1 MSYYYYTI
9 LTGIVILTSLSAIP
23 FLAWGQTGTTAESSR
38 MHSMK
43 TTTTE
48 NIYESQLGYRLQY
61 PLGWILTEYPTSMF
75 ASALVNGGNA
85 VDIALCPEANI
96 SLLEEEEDDDSLK
109 CMASTDDKVWVWIY
123 MPVDDDI
130 PSLAATVKEDNGT
143 KKPFI
148 VQGASNTRVLDEFIN
163 ATLASLAEV
172 YEQTNLSI
180 INQTS
185 IMVNVTGRS
194 DVNESTAATATK
206 QKLKQQLQLPAKIV
220 EYVLTEPETFGDGTN
235 DFRRVALFIVDY
247 EENRAFE
254 IEYMPMSATVP
265 GYPEEVGKIF
275 KSFEIIRN
283 NNNTA
288 SLQNYN
294 NTQAEISD
302 SFTAHQ

>member
-9 LTGIVILTSLSAIP
+9 LTGIVILTTLSAIP
-23 FLAWGQTGTTAESSR
+23 FLAWGQTETTAEGSR
-38 MHSMK
+38 MRSMK

-61 PLGWILTEYPTSMF
+61 PLDWTLTEYPTSMF

-96 SLLEEEEDDDSLK
+96 SLLEEDDSLK

-130 PSLAATVKEDNGT
+130 PSLAATVKEENGT

-148 VQGASNTRVLDEFIN
+148 VQGASSTRVLDEFIN
-163 ATLASLAEV
+163 ATLVSSAEV

-185 IMVNVTGRS
+185 IMVNVTDTS
-194 DVNESTAATATK
+194 DVNESAAATTK
-206 QKLKQQLQLPAKIV
+206 QTLKQQLPAKIV

-275 KSFEIIRN
+275 KSFEVIRN

-294 NTQAEISD
+294 NTQAETS
-302 SFTAHQ
+302 

>member
-9 LTGIVILTSLSAIP
+9 LTGIVILTTLSAIP
-23 FLAWGQTGTTAESSR
+23 FLAWGQTGTTAEGSR
-38 MHSMK
+38 MRSMK

-61 PLGWILTEYPTSMF
+61 PLDWTLTEYPTSMF

-96 SLLEEEEDDDSLK
+96 SLLEEDDSLK

-130 PSLAATVKEDNGT
+130 PSLAATVKEENGT

-148 VQGASNTRVLDEFIN
+148 VQGASSTRVLDEFIN
-163 ATLASLAEV
+163 ATLVSSAEV

-185 IMVNVTGRS
+185 IMVNVTDTS
-194 DVNESTAATATK
+194 DVNESAAATTK
-206 QKLKQQLQLPAKIV
+206 QTLKQQLPAKIV

-275 KSFEIIRN
+275 KSFEVIRN

-294 NTQAEISD
+294 NTQAETS
-302 SFTAHQ
+302 

>member
-1 MSYYYYTI
+1 MSYYYTI
-9 LTGIVILTSLSAIP
+9 LTGIVILTSLSAMP
-23 FLAWGQTGTTAESSR
+23 FLAWGQIGTTTEDSR
-38 MHSMK
+38 MRSMK

-61 PLGWILTEYPTSMF
+61 PLDWTLTEYPTSMF

-96 SLLEEEEDDDSLK
+96 SLVEEEEDDSLK

-130 PSLAATVKEDNGT
+130 PSLAATVKEENGT

-148 VQGASNTRVLDEFIN
+148 VQGASSTRVLDEFIN
-163 ATLASLAEV
+163 ATLVSSAEV

-185 IMVNVTGRS
+185 IMVNVTDTS
-194 DVNESTAATATK
+194 DVNESAAATTK
-206 QKLKQQLQLPAKIV
+206 QTLKQQLPAKIV

-275 KSFEIIRN
+275 KSFEVIRN

-294 NTQAEISD
+294 NTQAETS
-302 SFTAHQ
+302 

>member
-9 LTGIVILTSLSAIP
+9 LTGIVILTSLSAVP
-23 FLAWGQTGTTAESSR
+23 FLALGQTGTTAEGSSMR
-38 MHSMK
+38 SMK

-61 PLGWILTEYPTSMF
+61 PRDWTLTEYPTSVF
-75 ASALVNGGNA
+75 ASALVSGGNA

-96 SLLEEEEDDDSLK
+96 SLLQEEEDDSLK

-130 PSLAATVKEDNGT
+130 PSLAATVKEENGT

-148 VQGASNTRVLDEFIN
+148 VQGASSTRVLDEFIN
-163 ATLASLAEV
+163 ATLASLAEA

-185 IMVNVTGRS
+185 IMVNVTGTS
-194 DVNESTAATATK
+194 DVNESTATTTK

-265 GYPEEVGKIF
+265 GYPEEIGKIF
-275 KSFEIIRN
+275 KSFEVIRN

-288 SLQNYN
+288 SLQN
-294 NTQAEISD
+294 TQVETSD

>member
-1 MSYYYYTI
+1 MLYYYYTI
-9 LTGIVILTSLSAIP
+9 LTGIVILTSLSAVP
-23 FLAWGQTGTTAESSR
+23 FLALGQTGTTTEGSR

-43 TTTTE
+43 ITTTE

-61 PLGWILTEYPTSMF
+61 PLDWTLTEYPTSVF

-96 SLLEEEEDDDSLK
+96 SLLEEEEEDDSLK
-109 CMASTDDKVWVWIY
+109 CIASTDDKVWVWIY

-130 PSLAATVKEDNGT
+130 PSLAATVKEENGT

-148 VQGASNTRVLDEFIN
+148 VQGASSTSVLDEFIN
-163 ATLASLAEV
+163 ATLASLAQV

-185 IMVNVTGRS
+185 IMVNVTGTS
-194 DVNESTAATATK
+194 DVNESAAAATK
-206 QKLKQQLQLPAKIV
+206 QTLKQQLPAKIV

-254 IEYMPMSATVP
+254 IEYMPMSAIVP

-275 KSFEIIRN
+275 KSFEVIRN

-288 SLQNYN
+288 SLNN
-294 NTQAEISD
+294 NTQAETSD
-302 SFTAHQ
+302 SFTAYQ

>member
-1 MSYYYYTI
+1 MSYYCYTI
-9 LTGIVILTSLSAIP
+9 LTAIVILTSLSTMP
-23 FLAWGQTGTTAESSR
+23 FLAWTETGTIAEGSR
-38 MHSMK
+38 TYSMK

-61 PLGWILTEYPTSMF
+61 PLDWTLVEYPTSAF
-75 ASALVNGGNA
+75 ASALVNSDNA

-96 SLLEEEEDDDSLK
+96 SSLEKEADSLN
-109 CMASTDDKVWVWIY
+109 CMASTGDKVWVWMY

-130 PSLAATVKEDNGT
+130 PSLAPTVKEDNGT

-148 VQGASNTRVLDEFIN
+148 VQGASSMRVLDEFIN
-163 ATLASLAEV
+163 TTLASLSEV

-185 IMVNVTGRS
+185 IMVNVTGTS
-194 DVNESTAATATK
+194 DVNESAAAATK
-206 QKLKQQLQLPAKIV
+206 QVLKQQVPGKIV

-235 DFRRVALFIVDY
+235 NFRRVALFIVDY

-254 IEYMPMSATVP
+254 IEYMPMSAIVA

-275 KSFEIIRN
+275 KSFEVIRNNN

-288 SLQNYN
+288 SLQNKN
-294 NTQAEISD
+294 NT
-302 SFTAHQ
+302 

>member
-1 MSYYYYTI
+1 MSYYYTI
-9 LTGIVILTSLSAIP
+9 LTGIVILTSLSAMP
-23 FLAWGQTGTTAESSR
+23 FLAWGQIGTTTEDSR
-38 MHSMK
+38 MRSMK

-61 PLGWILTEYPTSMF
+61 PLDWTLTEYPTSMF

-96 SLLEEEEDDDSLK
+96 SLVEEEEDDSLK

-130 PSLAATVKEDNGT
+130 PSLAATVKEENGT

-148 VQGASNTRVLDEFIN
+148 VQGASSTRVLDEFIN
-163 ATLASLAEV
+163 ATLVSSAEV

-185 IMVNVTGRS
+185 IMVNVTDTS
-194 DVNESTAATATK
+194 DVNESAAATTK
-206 QKLKQQLQLPAKIV
+206 QTLKQQLPAKIV

-254 IEYMPMSATVP
+254 IEYMPMSAIVP

-275 KSFEIIRN
+275 KSFEVIRN

-294 NTQAEISD
+294 NTQAETS
-302 SFTAHQ
+302 

>member
-9 LTGIVILTSLSAIP
+9 LTGIVILSSLSAVP
-23 FLAWGQTGTTAESSR
+23 FLALGQTGTTAEGSR

-61 PLGWILTEYPTSMF
+61 PLDWTLTEYPTNLF

-96 SLLEEEEDDDSLK
+96 SLLEEEDDSLK

-130 PSLAATVKEDNGT
+130 PSLAATVKEENGT

-148 VQGASNTRVLDEFIN
+148 VQGASSTSVLDEFIN
-163 ATLASLAEV
+163 ATLASLAQV

-185 IMVNVTGRS
+185 IMVNVTGTS
-194 DVNESTAATATK
+194 DVNESAAAATKHT
-206 QKLKQQLQLPAKIV
+206 LKQQLPAKIV

-254 IEYMPMSATVP
+254 IEYMPMSAIVP

-275 KSFEIIRN
+275 KSFEVIRNN

-288 SLQNYN
+288 SLNN
-294 NTQAEISD
+294 NTQAETSD
-302 SFTAHQ
+302 SFTAYQ

>member
-23 FLAWGQTGTTAESSR
+23 FLAWGQAGTIAEGSR
-38 MHSMK
+38 MRSMK

-61 PLGWILTEYPTSMF
+61 PRDWTLTEYPTSMF

-96 SLLEEEEDDDSLK
+96 SLLEEEDDSLK

-130 PSLAATVKEDNGT
+130 PSLAVTVKEENGT

-148 VQGASNTRVLDEFIN
+148 VQGANSTRVLDEFIN
-163 ATLASLAEV
+163 ATLVSLAEV

-185 IMVNVTGRS
+185 IMVNVTGTS
-194 DVNESTAATATK
+194 DVNESAAAAATNQT
-206 QKLKQQLQLPAKIV
+206 LKQQLPAKIV
-220 EYVLTEPETFGDGTN
+220 EYVITEPETFGDGTN

-254 IEYMPMSATVP
+254 IEYTPMSATVP

-275 KSFEIIRN
+275 KSFEVIRNN

-294 NTQAEISD
+294 NTQAEPSD
-302 SFTAHQ
+302 SFTAYQ